1 MQIPKKITVGR
12 KTYAVIKV
20 KKAKTKKWR
29 GGGGRQGRGCDSRLA
44 VEEREGGN
52 PPLTSPRR
60 LRRLAADVWCGD
72 SGGVRLWCCFT
83 NRANSSREAGPIT
96 CRLNFTQWPALG
108 LFPCRW

>member
-29 GGGGRQGRGCDSRLA
+29 GGGGRQGRGCDLRLA

-52 PPLTSPRR
+52 PPLTSPRPH
-60 LRRLAADVWCGD
+60 
-72 SGGVRLWCCFT
+72 GGLQRMCD
-83 NRANSSREAGPIT
+83 AGTLP
-96 CRLNFTQWPALG
+96 G
-108 LFPCRW
+108 